1 MIGYSQSISKSQI
14 TGASASRCR
23 VGLGRLNELRLGK
36 IIILQRGQREQRE
49 NNMISKDYSIAK
61 ELKERLSNV
70 TSVVDLIIFGSRAR
84 GDQDEYSDMDVFIEV
99 ATLDKDLKERI
110 YEIVWEVGFEN
121 FMVISPLIC
130 TKDEI
135 ENSPLRSAPIVKNI
149 FEEGIRI

>member
-1 MIGYSQSISKSQI
+1 MLGFLGTFSVNFEIPDYWGIGKSV
-14 TGASASRCR
+14 SRGFGT
-23 VGLGRLNELRLGK
+23 VK
-36 IIILQRGQREQRE
+36 REQRE
-49 NNMISKDYSIAK
+49 NNMISKDYAIAK

-130 TKDEI
+130 AKDEI
-135 ENSPLRSAPIVKNI
+135 ENSALRSAPIVKNI

>member
-1 MIGYSQSISKSQI
+1 MAHSPSTLKSLI
-14 TGASASRCR
+14 TGVLGNRFQED
-23 VGLGRLNELRLGK
+23 LGRRNELRPGK

-49 NNMISKDYSIAK
+49 NNMISKDYAIAK

-110 YEIVWEVGFEN
+110 YEIVWEAGFEN

-130 TKDEI
+130 AKDEI
-135 ENSPLRSAPIVKNI
+135 ENSALRLAPIVKNI